1 MKPSVAD
8 SLARE
13 MFDPDVPNV
22 VEVELADGSTFY
34 GSFTREYVETDEI
47 VGVRSVLTAPSADVE
62 GLTTGDSIT
71 VAGTVYKAR
80 VIQVRGRAITGVIL
94 GTG

>member
-1 MKPSVAD
+1 
-8 SLARE
+8 
-13 MFDPDVPNV
+13 MFDPDLPNV
-22 VEVELADGSTFY
+22 AECSFGDAPAFY
-34 GSFTREYVETDEI
+34 GSFNREYVETDDI

-62 GLTTGDSIT
+62 GLAAGDSIT

-80 VIQVRGRAITGVIL
+80 IIQIRGRAITGIVL